1 MNKRLCIVFLL
12 TLSSICYLGAQDYE
26 QDFRAAQQAF
36 QERLKTAQN
45 TLKQHLINYPYSPYS
60 DEILLMEGVLQ
71 TEKGKYKQ
79 ATKVFN
85 KVEAKNLSRETQPML
100 YFYGGYALIQQKQY
114 DKALSLFLRLKNQKS
129 IYAPHAKY
137 YAGYCYYCQ
146 QDFPRAMAE
155 FLSVEHLGVY
165 KKIAPYYIV
174 QIYYAQHEYNKV
186 YSRAEELL
194 KTYPDNANND

>member
-1 MNKRLCIVFLL
+1 
-12 TLSSICYLGAQDYE
+12 
-26 QDFRAAQQAF
+26 
-36 QERLKTAQN
+36 
-45 TLKQHLINYPYSPYS
+45 
-60 DEILLMEGVLQ
+60 
-71 TEKGKYKQ
+71 
-79 ATKVFN
+79 
-85 KVEAKNLSRETQPML
+85 ML

-194 KTYPDNANND
+194 KTYPDNANNDELHRMLGEMYYQDSAYVDAIQHLETYRAKRSEQKKDILRNDVYLLGMANYYTRNYSRR